1 LLKDGKVKKKKEE
14 ELTGPSFCGPCAFL
28 TLATVT
34 ALSHPVV
41 RSQMKLFN
49 VFTRVRVI
57 VINIV
62 IGDRRPLER

>member
-1 LLKDGKVKKKKEE
+1 VKKKKEE
-14 ELTGPSFCGPCAFL
+14 ELTGPSCGPCAFL

-57 VINIV
+57 VIDIV